1 MYVCYTI
8 CQHFFSAENF
18 TLAKNRSDFNGLYIL
33 IMSTRNSKVAF
44 EDLPEEEDE
53 FDLNPDGDEEEEED
67 EDEDEE
73 EEEEDGDFNLEMEA
87 MDETLAAYLTTEDG
101 DNVATALMSI
111 SDNIEKLNATMDV
124 QNKILIKIASQLVGK
139 KN

>member
-1 MYVCYTI
+1 
-8 CQHFFSAENF
+8 
-18 TLAKNRSDFNGLYIL
+18 
-33 IMSTRNSKVAF
+33 MSVRKSKVAF
-44 EDLPEEEDE
+44 ENVPEDDELDLELDDE
-53 FDLNPDGDEEEEED
+53 GSEEEEED

-73 EEEEDGDFNLEMEA
+73 TDFNFEMEA

-111 SDNIEKLNATMDV
+111 NDSVAKLTATMEM
-124 QNKILIKIASQLVGK
+124 QNKILIKIASQLVSK

>member
-1 MYVCYTI
+1 M
-8 CQHFFSAENF
+8 SAR
-18 TLAKNRSDFNGLYIL
+18 K
-33 IMSTRNSKVAF
+33 SKVAF
-44 EDLPEEEDE
+44 ENVPEEEDLDLE
-53 FDLNPDGDEEEEED
+53 FDEEGSEGED

-73 EEEEDGDFNLEMEA
+73 NDFNFEMEA

-111 SDNIEKLNATMDV
+111 NDSVAKLTATMEM
-124 QNKILIKIASQLVGK
+124 QNKILIKIASQLVAK

>member
-1 MYVCYTI
+1 
-8 CQHFFSAENF
+8 
-18 TLAKNRSDFNGLYIL
+18 
-33 IMSTRNSKVAF
+33 MSTRNSKVAF

-53 FDLNPDGDEEEEED
+53 FDLNPDGDDEEED
-67 EDEDEE
+67 DDDDDGD
-73 EEEEDGDFNLEMEA
+73 EEEDGDFNLEMEA